1 MASIFLIHFLNWL
14 IKLIHGISRFILR
27 KKGCQWC
34 QIYQIPAVGF
44 DNGFPRNLGIVE
56 GENRVFQKKDM
67 GRGQNV
73 VDEVRGTERGLVD
86 EIDKLV
92 ETLQRSKCSKA
103 ENDKDGN
110 SIGVSIYLRVL
121 L

>member
-1 MASIFLIHFLNWL
+1 MVDNGVKFIKFQQLDLIM
-14 IKLIHGISRFILR
+14 
-27 KKGCQWC
+27 
-34 QIYQIPAVGF
+34 
-44 DNGFPRNLGIVE
+44 GFPRNLGVVE

-73 VDEVRGTERGLVD
+73 VDEVRGAEKGLVD
-86 EIDKLV
+86 KIDKLV

-110 SIGVSIYLRVL
+110 SIRVSVYLRVSL
-121 L
+121 

>member
-1 MASIFLIHFLNWL
+1 MIREYF
-14 IKLIHGISRFILR
+14 R
-27 KKGCQWC
+27 
-34 QIYQIPAVGF
+34 
-44 DNGFPRNLGIVE
+44 NGRVVE
-56 GENRVFQKKDM
+56 GKNGVFQKK
-67 GRGQNV
+67 GVGKGQNV

-110 SIGVSIYLRVL
+110 SIRVSVYLRVSL
-121 L
+121 